1 MKVKH
6 KAKQTLVDLY
16 HYDALFAKN
25 INKIND
31 SRFLTF
37 LTYYNSDLSDE
48 NYFQQIWK
56 LDFNAYQMN
65 KDFNKMF
72 DLYVTYNWK
81 QSMCFYSVFNVVFHL
96 RCTIHIYPMTL
107 RVCVENMEHKAYVQT
122 WSSDC
127 KLKGG
132 TAKQYWQCFLFL
144 SYNILALKP
153 HFYSACIV
161 LRQKHE
167 PLM

>member
-1 MKVKH
+1 
-6 KAKQTLVDLY
+6 
-16 HYDALFAKN
+16 
-25 INKIND
+25 
-31 SRFLTF
+31 
-37 LTYYNSDLSDE
+37 
-48 NYFQQIWK
+48 
-56 LDFNAYQMN
+56 MN

-72 DLYVTYNWK
+72 DLYVTYNWNLSASLSFFRTIYK
-81 QSMCFYSVFNVVFHL
+81 QEYHINKFYGSQLYIVFHVVFHL
-96 RCTIHIYPMTL
+96 RCTIHIYPMTF
-107 RVCVENMEHKAYVQT
+107 RVCMENMEHKAYVQT